1 MNITITSGTVSK
13 DGEEIGQIIGNECFS
28 FRVIGPTVK
37 AAINK
42 AHGSKLKHS
51 IDPTQSIGQKT
62 VALIATIKDN
72 APGAPSGQ
80 TENTEGDSTS
90 GKPVEGSSTTVAPEV
105 FVASD
110 PVASIISTP
119 DEQNQKAPISPKPEI
134 RQDLPES
141 RELPVVPIEQAPQTP
156 TQGAVAV
163 AFGLPRLLAL
173 ADAGKIPAP
182 PKHHPAMG
190 DKAPDFV
197 QWFQAHA
204 TADEVNAKYPPS
216 RRIPASF
223 ADYERAERERLNR
236 KLKGEKKDTAPSQD
250 FADADG
256 E

>member
-13 DGEEIGQIIGNECFS
+13 DGEEIGQIIGDECIS

-42 AHGSKLKHS
+42 AHGSKLKH
-51 IDPTQSIGQKT
+51 TH
-62 VALIATIKDN
+62 
-72 APGAPSGQ
+72 
-80 TENTEGDSTS
+80 
-90 GKPVEGSSTTVAPEV
+90 
-105 FVASD
+105 
-110 PVASIISTP
+110 
-119 DEQNQKAPISPKPEI
+119 EQNQKAPISPKPEI

-141 RELPVVPIEQAPQTP
+141 RELPVVQIEQAPQTP

-250 FADADG
+250 FADA
-256 E
+256 EE

>member
-1 MNITITSGTVSK
+1 MNITITSGIVSK
-13 DGEEIGQIIGNECFS
+13 DGEEIGQIIGDECIS

-37 AAINK
+37 SAINK
-42 AHGSKLKHS
+42 AHGSKLKH
-51 IDPTQSIGQKT
+51 
-62 VALIATIKDN
+62 TIKDN

-105 FVASD
+105 FVASG

-119 DEQNQKAPISPKPEI
+119 DEQNQKAPLSPKPEI

-141 RELPVVPIEQAPQTP
+141 RELPVVQIEQAPQTP

-197 QWFQAHA
+197 EWFQAHA
-204 TADEVNAKYPPS
+204 TADEVNAKYPPT

-223 ADYERAERERLNR
+223 ADYERAEKERLNR

-250 FADADG
+250 FADA
-256 E
+256 EE